1 MSKATALLHA
11 LPASTCVE
19 VTLGFVGGN
28 LLAIEHIDEGADH
41 AFPNLPQF
49 VRGEAGESVVL
60 VPAGAILSLQRPQQC
75 LSADALRATGS
86 LVPSATHPAAEE
98 LRLPAEGQVCI
109 VLQGLSITLRRVT
122 REAPPP
128 RPELDVR
135 SHRWTLASA
144 AVYSIM
150 LGSLFFA
157 PPTGHGMV
165 SLDDLGQDHLRLVKT
180 ALLAA
185 VPEPETPPPD
195 ASANASGGQEG
206 QRAEGAEG
214 KAGKPGAAST
224 NRRYGVADRGPDKA
238 LPREQL
244 VDAAKN
250 GGILGTIAA
259 LSGSVS
265 APSSP
270 YGSASPSGYD
280 ALDAMGALFGAQVGE
295 NEGYGGLGLRGS
307 GRSGGGDGLGTIG
320 VGKLGTL
327 GGGGTGGT
335 GPGYGH
341 GVGGLGGRNAKV
353 PRLIMHEAEVRGS
366 LSKEVIRRT
375 IQRHTN
381 QVRFCYEQG
390 LSQRPDL
397 AGRVDMQFVIAPSG
411 AVQAA
416 EVASSTLQ
424 EARTENC
431 IRDAVRRFAFPA
443 PDGGG
448 VVIVRYPFVFQT
460 TQP

>member
-19 VTLGFVGGN
+19 VTLGFSGGN
-28 LLAIEHIDEGADH
+28 LLAIEHIDDGAAH
-41 AFPNLPQF
+41 AFPNLPQ
-49 VRGEAGESVVL
+49 VLRGEAGESVIL
-60 VPAGAILSLQRPQQC
+60 IPADATVTLQQTQQH
-75 LSADALRATGS
+75 LSADALRAAGK
-86 LVPSATHPAAEE
+86 LVPSATHAEMEE
-98 LRLPAEGQVCI
+98 LRVPVEGQVCF
-109 VLQGLSITLRRVT
+109 VLRGLAISVRRVT
-122 REAPPP
+122 REAAPPP
-128 RPELDVR
+128 PKLDVR
-135 SHRWTLASA
+135 GHRWTLVSA
-144 AVYSIM
+144 AVYGVM

-165 SLDDLGQDHLRLVKT
+165 SLDDLGQDNLRLVKT
-180 ALLAA
+180 ALMAA
-185 VPEPETPPPD
+185 AAEPEPHPVDIAAGP
-195 ASANASGGQEG
+195 SGSE
-206 QRAEGAEG
+206 EGARAQGQEG
-214 KAGKPGAAST
+214 KAGKPGASPT
-224 NRRYGVADRGPDKA
+224 NKRYGVEDRGPDKA

-244 VDAAKN
+244 MEVARNA
-250 GGILGTIAA
+250 GILGTLAA
-259 LSGSVS
+259 LGGSVS

-270 YGSASPSGYD
+270 YGSATPSGYD
-280 ALDAMGALFGAQVGE
+280 AVDAMGALFGGQVGE

-307 GRSGGGDGLGTIG
+307 GRSGGGDALGTIG

-327 GGGGTGGT
+327 GGAGSGGT

-353 PRLIMHEAEVRGS
+353 PRLLMRDAEVRGS

-375 IQRHTN
+375 IQRHAN
-381 QVRFCYEQG
+381 EVRFCYEQG
-390 LSQRPDL
+390 LAQRPDL
-397 AGRVDMQFVIAPSG
+397 AGRVDLQFVIAPSG

-424 EARTENC
+424 EARTEDC
-431 IRDAVRRFAFPA
+431 IRKAVRRFAFPA